1 MPVYRLQIAY
11 DGTDFHGYA
20 AQPGLPTV
28 QGVLEEALT
37 RRLGPV
43 STVVAGRTDAGVHA
57 RGQVVSFSL
66 ERPTD
71 PDLLVRALNRMLPDS
86 IVVRSCEPAAD
97 DFDAR
102 FSATSRSYR
111 YRVLATTLRDPFEHR
126 YSWHV
131 PEPLDTAAMRQAAAA
146 FIGEHD
152 FASFCRRA
160 EGRSTVRTVL
170 ASDWMAD
177 GRFLE
182 YRVTATSFCHQMVR
196 SLVALM
202 VEVGRGR
209 VDADAMPAI
218 LEARD
223 RAAAKGAAPPH
234 GLFLW
239 SVGYD

>member
-1 MPVYRLQIAY
+1 VA
-11 DGTDFHGYA
+11 TA
-20 AQPGLPTV
+20 
-28 QGVLEEALT
+28 
-37 RRLGPV
+37 
-43 STVVAGRTDAGVHA
+43 VAGRTDAGVHA
-57 RGQVVSFSL
+57 RGQVVSFG
-66 ERPTD
+66 TD
-71 PDLLVRALNRMLPDS
+71 QDLDTARLLVALNRMLPDS
-86 IVVRSCEPAAD
+86 IVVLSCAQAAD

-111 YRVLATTLRDPFEHR
+111 YRVLATTLRDPFIRR

-131 PEPLDTAAMRQAAAA
+131 PEPLDTAGMRHAAA
-146 FIGEHD
+146 FFAGEHD
-152 FASFCRRA
+152 FASFCRKA
-160 EGRSTVRTVL
+160 EGRSTIRTVL
-170 ASDWMAD
+170 ESDWTA
-177 GRFLE
+177 GGAVLE

-196 SLVALM
+196 SMVALM

-209 VDADAMPAI
+209 VDVAEVPGI

>member
-1 MPVYRLQIAY
+1 MPAYRLQIAY

-20 AQPGLPTV
+20 AQPGLATV
-28 QGVLEEALT
+28 QGALEAALE

-43 STVVAGRTDAGVHA
+43 ETVVAGRTDAGVHA
-57 RGQVVSFSL
+57 RGQVVGFSTT
-66 ERPTD
+66 EPTD
-71 PDLLVRALNRMLPDS
+71 PERLTRALNRMLPAS
-86 IVVRSCEPAAD
+86 VVVMDCRPVPD
-97 DFDAR
+97 DFNAR

-126 YSWHV
+126 YSWHI
-131 PEPLDTAAMRQAAAA
+131 PEPLETAAMRQAATA

-160 EGRSTVRTVL
+160 EGRSTIRTVL
-170 ASDWMAD
+170 ASDWIVD
-177 GRFLE
+177 GPFLE

-202 VEVGRGR
+202 VDVGRGR
-209 VDADAMPAI
+209 VPADQVPAI
-218 LEARD
+218 LEAKD
-223 RAAAKGAAPPH
+223 RSAAKGAAPPH

-239 SVGYD
+239 SVAYD

>member
-86 IVVRSCEPAAD
+86 VVVGSCEPAAG